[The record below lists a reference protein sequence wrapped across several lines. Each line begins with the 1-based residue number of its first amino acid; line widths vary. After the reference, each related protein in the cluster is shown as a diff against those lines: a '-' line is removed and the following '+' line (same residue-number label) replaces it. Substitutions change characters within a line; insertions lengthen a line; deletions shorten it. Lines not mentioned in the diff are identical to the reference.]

1 MFELFGRLIIT
12 VCEKHSAVI
21 ASVVD
26 KIYQTEIAKTVFE
39 EQRTFEMEQFTPP
52 TRSIVDLASLFSDS
66 MCFRLL
72 ALHSSDTPK
81 PTETDPRLGAARNEF
96 NCVVR
101 QVSKTL
107 VEVGQRSQLHFLR
120 QVDRIIGF

>member
-81 PTETDPRLGAARNEF
+81 PTEIVDLDPGLGAARDAF
-96 NCVVR
+96 NRVVR

-107 VEVGQRSQLHFLR
+107 VEVGQRSQLHFSR
-120 QVDRIIGF
+120 